1 MTPSRAAAP
10 RTQRPPRQAAP
21 PPAESVP
28 EEVSTGSTS
37 RATGSTSRETG
48 STSRGSTSGE
58 TPEARLR
65 EVDAL
70 VAEAATAAERMRSF
84 DQEQV
89 DRVVDAMVRAG
100 LRAASE
106 LADLAI
112 EETGFG
118 VFEDKVVKNYVATEF
133 LADYLRDKRSVG
145 VIDEDVERNI
155 VRVAEP
161 IGVVLAVTP
170 VTNPTSTVLYKAIV
184 AAKTRNAIIFRPSPY
199 AIRCCAR
206 TVEILREAAEAAG
219 LPPGALQVIPDAAHD
234 VTHHLFRHP
243 RVDFVWVTGGPK
255 IVELANKC
263 GKPSL
268 SVGPG
273 NAPIY
278 LHRSADVPGAV
289 VDILIS
295 KTFDASVICPAEQ
308 TCIVD
313 EEVYD
318 ETVAEFERMG
328 AHLLTDTEVAALADF
343 AFGCGD
349 KVNMAALGQQAP
361 ELAARAGFTVP
372 PGTKVLLAPL
382 PSDLEA
388 LAAHPLVQE
397 KLMPVLGLVRSPS
410 VEHAVDAAVLVTEH
424 GGLGHTSAV
433 YATDDAV
440 VDAYARAVRTGRILV
455 NAPTA
460 VGALGGVYN
469 NLTPTF
475 SLGCGTW
482 GGSSTTENVNYLQL
496 LNVKTV
502 SRRRTPPQWFRVP
515 PNTFFNAGALE
526 NLRDL
531 ECAVAVVVTDA
542 DSESRGVVDLLRG
555 KLRTQHVQVFGE
567 VVPEPGEEVIRR
579 GVALMERA
587 RPDLLVA
594 VGGGSVIDAAK
605 AMRLFFEHPE
615 RTLDDLTLP
624 FLDPRKRVADSPKD
638 PHAVRLVAIPTTAGT
653 GSEVSPAAVITV
665 GDHKETLVDYCLVPD
680 IAIVDPELTLSM
692 PRSVTVDSGVDAL
705 THALEAAVSI
715 FASPYTDAFCVQAAH
730 LIFDALPK
738 VYDDP
743 GDLVARTAMANA
755 ATLAGL
761 AFSNAFVGTNHALAH
776 AVGARFGIPHGR
788 ANGVFLPHVLAY
800 NASLPSKFM
809 PAPGYSA
816 YVAPDK
822 YAQLG
827 QILFGGHGGQES
839 RARLFANVVDLLD
852 RVHAPRSLREAGVPE
867 DAFLEALPSLAR
879 TAFADLSNRTN
890 PRMPLVAELTE
901 LLRLGYDGEVRDAD

>member
-1 MTPSRAAAP
+1 MTPSRAATAT
-10 RTQRPPRQAAP
+10 TQPGTQATAP
-21 PPAESVP
+21 P
-28 EEVSTGSTS
+28 
-37 RATGSTSRETG
+37 
-48 STSRGSTSGE
+48 
-58 TPEARLR
+58 
-65 EVDAL
+65 
-70 VAEAATAAERMRSF
+70 
-84 DQEQV
+84 QEQV
-89 DRVVDAMVRAG
+89 PGAPPDVDAVRLGEIDGVVAAAASAAAAFRDFDQDRVDAVVDAMVRAG
-100 LRAASE
+100 LRAATE
-106 LADLAI
+106 LAQLAI

-145 VIDEDVERNI
+145 VIEEDVERNI

-184 AAKTRNAIIFRPSPY
+184 AAKTRNAVIFRPSPY
-199 AIRCCAR
+199 ATRCCERA
-206 TVEILREAAEAAG
+206 VEVLREAGEAVG
-219 LPPGALQVIPDAAHD
+219 LPPGALQVLPDAAHE
-234 VTHHLFRHP
+234 VTHYLFRHP
-243 RVDFVWVTGGPK
+243 QVDFVWVTGGPK
-255 IVELANKC
+255 IVALANQC

-278 LHRSADVPGAV
+278 VHRSADVRGAV

-313 EEVYD
+313 DEVYD
-318 ETVAEFERMG
+318 ATVAEFERMG
-328 AHLLTDTEVAALADF
+328 AKLLTDAEADALAQF

-361 ELAARAGFTVP
+361 ELATRAGFSVP

-382 PSDLEA
+382 PADLDA

-397 KLMPVLGLVRSPS
+397 KLMPVLGLVRARS

-496 LNVKTV
+496 LNIKTV

-526 NLRDL
+526 NLRDV
-531 ECAVAVVVTDA
+531 ECATAVVITDA
-542 DSESRGVVDLLRG
+542 DSERRGVVDQLRG
-555 KLRTQHVQVFGE
+555 KLRTQHVQVFAE
-567 VVPEPGEEVIRR
+567 VVPEPGEDVVRR
-579 GVALMERA
+579 GVEVMQRA

-605 AMRLFFEHPE
+605 AMRLLYEHPE
-615 RTLDDLTLP
+615 KTLEDLTLP
-624 FLDPRKRVADSPKD
+624 FLDPRKRVADYPKE
-638 PHAVRLVAIPTTAGT
+638 PHTVRLVAIPTTAGT

-680 IAIVDPELTLSM
+680 MAIVDPELTLSM
-692 PRSVTVDSGVDAL
+692 PRSVTIDSGIDAL

-730 LIFDALPK
+730 LIFDNLPR

-743 GDLVARTAMANA
+743 ADLPARTAMANA

-776 AVGARFGIPHGR
+776 AVGARFGIAHGR
-788 ANGVFLPHVLAY
+788 ANGIFLPHVLAY
-800 NASLPSKFM
+800 NAGLPSKFM

-827 QILFGGHGGQES
+827 QILFGGHGGEES
-839 RARLFANVVDLLD
+839 RTRLFTHVVDLLD
-852 RVHAPRSLREAGVPE
+852 RVGMPRSLREAGVRE
-867 DAFLEALPSLAR
+867 AEFTAALPDLAG

-901 LLRLGYDGEVRDAD
+901 LLRLGYDGRAGDAD

>member
-1 MTPSRAAAP
+1 MTDTDL
-10 RTQRPPRQAAP
+10 RTTTPVATDLT
-21 PPAESVP
+21 
-28 EEVSTGSTS
+28 EE
-37 RATGSTSRETG
+37 
-48 STSRGSTSGE
+48 
-58 TPEARLR
+58 RLR

-70 VAEAATAAERMRSF
+70 VARASAAARDFRAL

-89 DRVVDAMVRAG
+89 DAIVGAMVRAG
-100 LRAASE
+100 IRACSE
-106 LADLAI
+106 LATLAI

-118 VFEDKVVKNYVATEF
+118 IFEDKVVKNYVATEF
-133 LADYLRDKRSVG
+133 LSDYLRDKRTVG
-145 VIDEDVERNI
+145 VIEEDVARNI
-155 VRVAEP
+155 ARVAEP
-161 IGVVLAVTP
+161 IGVVLAITP

-184 AAKTRNAIIFRPSPY
+184 AAKTRNAVLFRPSPY
-199 AIRCCAR
+199 AVRCCERA
-206 TVEILREAAEAAG
+206 VEILRTAGEAAG
-219 LPPGALQVIPDAAHD
+219 LPPGALQVVPDDAHE
-234 VTHHLFRHP
+234 VTHHLFKHP
-243 RVDFVWVTGGPK
+243 GVDFIWVTGGPK
-255 IVELANKC
+255 IVALANSA
-263 GKPSL
+263 GKPCL
-268 SVGPG
+268 SVGAG

-318 ETVAEFERMG
+318 ATVVEFERMG
-328 AHLLTDTEVAALADF
+328 AHLLTDDEVTALSEF

-372 PGTKVLLAPL
+372 PLTKILLAPL
-382 PSDLEA
+382 PSDLDA
-388 LAAHPLVQE
+388 LAAHPLVRE
-397 KLMPVLGLVRSPS
+397 KLMPVLGLVKSPS

-433 YATDDAV
+433 YARDPEV
-440 VDAYARAVRTGRILV
+440 VDAYAAAVRTGRILV

-496 LNVKTV
+496 LNIKTV
-502 SRRRTPPQWFRVP
+502 SHRRTPPQWFRVP
-515 PNTFFNAGALE
+515 SNTFFNAGALE

-531 ECAVAVVVTDA
+531 DCEVAVVVTDA
-542 DSESRGVVDLLRG
+542 DTEARGAVAQVRDQ
-555 KLRTQHVQVFGE
+555 LRTNRVQVFSE
-567 VVPEPGEEVIRR
+567 VVPEPDQTVVER
-579 GVALMERA
+579 GVALLDRV
-587 RPDLLVA
+587 RPDLVVA
-594 VGGGSVIDAAK
+594 LGGGSVIDAAK
-605 AMRLFFEHPE
+605 AMRLFHEHPD
-615 RTLDDLTLP
+615 RTLEGLTLP
-624 FLDPRKRVADSPKD
+624 FLDPRKRIAEFPRE
-638 PHAVRLVAIPTTAGT
+638 PHRVRLVAVPTTSGT
-653 GSEVSPAAVITV
+653 GSEVSPAAVVTV
-665 GDHKETLVDYCLVPD
+665 GERKQTLVDYCLVPD
-680 IAIVDPELTLSM
+680 VAIVDPLLTLSM
-692 PRSVTVDSGVDAL
+692 PRSVTVDSGIDAL

-715 FASPYTDAFCVQAAH
+715 FASPYTDAFCVQAAR
-730 LIFDALPK
+730 LIFDALPR

-743 GDLVARTAMANA
+743 GDLAARTDMANA

-776 AVGARFGIPHGR
+776 AVGAKFHLAHGR
-788 ANGVFLPHVLAY
+788 ANGIFLPHVLRY

-827 QILFGGHGGQES
+827 RVVFGGREPEES
-839 RARLFANVVDLLD
+839 RRRLFEGVERLLD
-852 RVHAPRSLREAGVPE
+852 RLEMPRSLRAAGVSPGE
-867 DAFLEALPSLAR
+867 FEAALPDLAM
-879 TAFADLSNRTN
+879 TAFEDLSNRTN
-890 PRMPLVAELTE
+890 PRMPLVSEISALLTA
-901 LLRLGYDGEVRDAD
+901 GFDGGDDDAD